1 MWNTHSATYKGVKSV
16 SLKRAHNLLMI
27 GNPRTQALTELEKN
41 QLGSCKY
48 TRWSIK
54 VKIEFQFLH
63 ELLTGNNQRYTIQNV
78 A

>member
-1 MWNTHSATYKGVKSV
+1 M
-16 SLKRAHNLLMI
+16 
-27 GNPRTQALTELEKN
+27 QLEKN
-41 QLGSCKY
+41 QLRICKY

-54 VKIEFQFLH
+54 VKVEFQFLH